1 VNTKSPGW
9 RDDGDDLFENAP
21 CGYLVAG
28 ADRRIRRA
36 NATLASWVGQ
46 KADDLAGRRFTDLLS
61 VGSRIHFE
69 THFAPL
75 LQMRQALSG
84 VAVDLITAD
93 GDRLPVFIAI
103 NVRSGTDGKSA
114 EFRMTIDDARDRRSY
129 ERELLDMQ
137 QRAEEQRQRV
147 EVLAR
152 TLQRSLLPPS
162 LSPPAGLEAC
172 ALFRAASVDDV
183 GGDFYDL
190 FPLSAD
196 RWGFFLGDVCGKGAG
211 AAAVTSLTRY
221 TLRAAAVFDDDP
233 VAVLHN
239 LNAVL
244 AQDFSKL
251 TSIGDRPLFSTVIF
265 GVLARSDGGFDVELA
280 AGGHPCPLLLHGHG
294 SAQEVELHGGQAVG
308 MVADARFVATR
319 LHLGPGD
326 TLVLYTDGLTEARVG
341 EGAERFDDSG
351 ALMRFAQALAPSTP
365 EGICQAVDS
374 LLDDFG
380 AGLEDDV
387 ALLALGVPRPY
398 IAE

>member
-1 VNTKSPGW
+1 
-9 RDDGDDLFENAP
+9 
-21 CGYLVAG
+21 
-28 ADRRIRRA
+28 
-36 NATLASWVGQ
+36 
-46 KADDLAGRRFTDLLS
+46 
-61 VGSRIHFE
+61 
-69 THFAPL
+69 
-75 LQMRQALSG
+75 LSG

-103 NVRSGTDGKSA
+103 NVRSGPDGNPV
-114 EFRMTIDDARDRRSY
+114 EFRITFDDARDRRSY
-129 ERELLDMQ
+129 EREVLEMQ
-137 QRAEEQRQRV
+137 QRADQHRQRV

-162 LSPPAGLEAC
+162 LSPPSGLEAC

-183 GGDFYDL
+183 SGDFYDL

-196 RWGFFLGDVCGKGAG
+196 RWGFFVGDVCGKGAG

-239 LNAVL
+239 LNSVL
-244 AQDFSKL
+244 AQDFQRG
-251 TSIGDRPLFSTVIF
+251 TSIGDRSLFSTVIF
-265 GVLARSDGGFDVELA
+265 GILARADDGFDVELA

-341 EGAERFDDSG
+341 KGVERFDDTG
-351 ALMRFAQALAPSTP
+351 ALMRFAEAHAPTSP
-365 EGICQAVDS
+365 EHICGAVDA

-387 ALLALGVPRPY
+387 ALLALGVPRRD
-398 IAE
+398 IKA

>member
-1 VNTKSPGW
+1 MESPRRG
-9 RDDGDDLFENAP
+9 DDGDDLFENAP

-28 ADRRIRRA
+28 TDRRIRRA
-36 NATLASWVGQ
+36 NATLASWVGRD
-46 KADDLAGRRFTDLLS
+46 ANDLAGSRFTDLLS

-75 LQMRQALSG
+75 LQMRRALSG

-103 NVRSGTDGKSA
+103 NVRSGADEDPV
-114 EFRMTIDDARDRRSY
+114 EFRITFDDARDRRSY
-129 ERELLDMQ
+129 EREVLEMQ
-137 QRAEEQRQRV
+137 QRADEHRERV

-162 LSPPAGLEAC
+162 LSPPPGLEAC
-172 ALFRAASVDDV
+172 ALFRAASADEVC
-183 GGDFYDL
+183 GDFYDL
-190 FPLSAD
+190 FPLRAH
-196 RWGFFLGDVCGKGAG
+196 RWGFFVGDVCGKGAG

-239 LNAVL
+239 LNSVL
-244 AQDFSKL
+244 AQDFQKV
-251 TSIGDRPLFSTVIF
+251 TSIGDRSLFSTVIF
-265 GVLARSDGGFDVELA
+265 GILARADDGFDVELA

-341 EGAERFDDSG
+341 KGVERFDDTG
-351 ALMRFAQALAPSTP
+351 ALMRFAEAHAPTSP
-365 EGICQAVDS
+365 EHICGAVDA

-387 ALLALGVPRPY
+387 ALLALGVPRRD
-398 IAE
+398 IKA